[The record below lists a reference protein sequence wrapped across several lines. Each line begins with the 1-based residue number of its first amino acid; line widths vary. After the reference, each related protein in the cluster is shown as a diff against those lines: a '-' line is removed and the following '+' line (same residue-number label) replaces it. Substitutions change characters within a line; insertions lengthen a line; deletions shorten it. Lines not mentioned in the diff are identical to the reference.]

1 MRAGLALF
9 ARNGFANTTTKEL
22 AEAAGVSE
30 ALIYKHFPSKDSL
43 YAEIQKYGWKGCDPV
58 LQKLTTLDPSTS
70 TLVYVLYYIMRAN
83 IIGHGKEPADLE
95 TRQRMMLNSCLE
107 DGSFS
112 RFWFHSRFAEN
123 LARIEACMDAAE
135 SAGDMV
141 KSPVT
146 KQHRFLFVHHL
157 AVMIAVMHLP
167 EEPVIDYQVSKEQLV
182 HEAMLFAL
190 RGLGLTDQAIGR
202 YYSPKALALF
212 ISDENLEGFLN
223 KVSKHSLKHY
233 VTQTKKYVSQ
243 IITNDH

>member
-1 MRAGLALF
+1 MKNPSRLSSEDRRRAIVDAVKGVF
-9 ARNGFANTTTKEL
+9 ADKGFDGTTTREL
-22 AEAAGVSE
+22 ANAAGVSE
-30 ALIYKHFPSKDSL
+30 ALLYKHFPSKESL
-43 YAEIQKYGWKGCDPV
+43 YAEIQKYGCKGCDPV
-58 LQKLTTLDPSTS
+58 LQKLTALDPSTS
-70 TLVYVLYYIMRAN
+70 TLVYVLYYVMRAN

-112 RFWFHSRFAEN
+112 RFWFQNRFAEN
-123 LARIEACMDAAE
+123 LARIEACMDAGE

-141 KSPVT
+141 RSTVT

-212 ISDENLEGFLN
+212 FSDENMEGFFEQ
-223 KVSKHSLKHY
+223 SE
-233 VTQTKKYVSQ
+233 
-243 IITNDH
+243 